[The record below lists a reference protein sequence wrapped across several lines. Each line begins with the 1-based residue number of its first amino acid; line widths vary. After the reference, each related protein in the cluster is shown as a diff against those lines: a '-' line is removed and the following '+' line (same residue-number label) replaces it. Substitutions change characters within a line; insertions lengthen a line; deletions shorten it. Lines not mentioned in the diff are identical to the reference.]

1 LPEVE
6 VVLSHSGFDLE
17 GSNTQIMQVE
27 RDDDSSVRFVLI
39 PRLEKMQSVY
49 KEMTQLAQRMPTTA
63 EDRAW
68 AEHRLESVGNELWDE
83 LISEQLKQEYWKF
96 KSRVTSVLITS
107 EEPWIPW
114 EILKPYRNNDDG
126 EQENDLFWCQQF
138 AMSRWLSGAGTADEL
153 DIKTARSIAPMKT
166 H

>member
-1 LPEVE
+1 
-6 VVLSHSGFDLE
+6 
-17 GSNTQIMQVE
+17 
-27 RDDDSSVRFVLI
+27 
-39 PRLEKMQSVY
+39 
-49 KEMTQLAQRMPTTA
+49 MPTTA